1 MVKSKIFKGKDIY
14 ITSGFGK
21 RTYIFNGTKVSDF
34 HYGVDYGTYLLKLPQ
49 YAIENGKIKHITITG
64 SLGNCVYIEYPRLKK
79 IFQHGHLDK
88 ILVEVGQ
95 TVDNNTIIGYTGQT
109 GQTTGIHLHLGMFPN
124 LDWNKNYY
132 DRNWEDVSKY
142 IYPNKTVIELANE
155 VIQDKWDNYPK
166 RKELIEE
173 AGYDY
178 SEVQKL
184 VNEILNKQNNN
195 KTVIELANEVIQG
208 KWDNYP
214 KRKELLEKAG
224 YNYSEVQ
231 KLVNEILEK
240 QTNLK
245 KGDKVKVINAI
256 QYDGKP
262 FKTYYDVYDIIEVKG
277 NRVVIGIGKVVTAA
291 IDIKN
296 IKKI

>member
-21 RTYIFNGTKVSDF
+21 RIYIFNGTKVSDF

-142 IYPNKTVIELANE
+142 VYPNKTV
-155 VIQDKWDNYPK
+155 V
-166 RKELIEE
+166 
-173 AGYDY
+173 
-178 SEVQKL
+178 
-184 VNEILNKQNNN
+184 
-195 KTVIELANEVIQG
+195 ELANEVIQG

-214 KRKELLEKAG
+214 KRKELLEQAG
-224 YNYSEVQ
+224 YNYNEVQ
-231 KLVNEILEK
+231 KRVNEILK
-240 QTNLK
+240 NQSNFK

-256 QYDGKP
+256 QYNGKP
-262 FKTYYDVYDIIEVKG
+262 FKTYFDVYDIIEIKG